1 MLYGLLLSVYIVIC
15 LFLILIVLIQKG
27 KSSIGLGG
35 LGGGSQALFG
45 GSGGQDIF
53 QKITWILVA
62 IFLFGS
68 LALSLIKTSQ
78 RHSFKY
84 ANKQST
90 APKPLTDTT
99 PSPDLKKPVTIPT
112 PAKSGE

>member
-1 MLYGLLLSVYIVIC
+1 M
-15 LFLILIVLIQKG
+15 
-27 KSSIGLGG
+27 GLGG

-53 QKITWILVA
+53 QKVTWVLVG

-68 LALSLIKTSQ
+68 LVLSILKTSN
-78 RHSFKY
+78 RNTFKY
-84 ANKQST
+84 AQQKPA

-99 PSPDLKKPVTIPT
+99 PSPDLKKKVTIPS
-112 PAKSGE
+112 PAKSN